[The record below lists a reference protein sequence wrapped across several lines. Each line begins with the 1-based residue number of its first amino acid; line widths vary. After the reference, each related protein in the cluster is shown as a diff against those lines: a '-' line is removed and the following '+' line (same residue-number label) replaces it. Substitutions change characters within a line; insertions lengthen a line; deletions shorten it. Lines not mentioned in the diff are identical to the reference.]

1 MSEQVKQFTWQE
13 LANQLG
19 VTRQAIVNWRN
30 MPGAPADRDLA
41 AWEEYSKS
49 HNLGAKGSRVTVSA
63 SQLKEEKTK
72 WEIEILKNKDAR
84 DKRTTIERSEVSQL
98 LLHIATQSRTM
109 LYQFLETEAP
119 PKLDGLAAVAMRP
132 ILREMADAIADAQA
146 DLINQ
151 FEET

>member
-1 MSEQVKQFTWQE
+1 
-13 LANQLG
+13 
-19 VTRQAIVNWRN
+19 
-30 MPGAPADRDLA
+30 
-41 AWEEYSKS
+41 
-49 HNLGAKGSRVTVSA
+49 
-63 SQLKEEKTK
+63 
-72 WEIEILKNKDAR
+72 
-84 DKRTTIERSEVSQL
+84 
-98 LLHIATQSRTM
+98 M